1 MTYQSAGFRA
11 HRLCDKSHFQVVY
24 VTFFF
29 VRQVWRCQAG
39 YKVTTRRTVSGAA
52 MGMRQENR
60 MIIKRLLLSLIL
72 LGGSAMSMADSS
84 KWVLVTD
91 RDDIQVYR
99 QDDDSSRLKT
109 FRGVGV
115 VPVADFNA
123 IGALMDDY
131 AAVAS
136 FMHMVSEIRDLHRAS
151 PYQRD
156 VYVTTRLPWPVK
168 DRDAP
173 LRVTFYQEPD
183 SYDLVMP
190 FSLNPPVFPEQPDYV
205 RMPQMEGYYR
215 FEPLSP
221 GEVKV
226 TIEVI
231 LDPGGA
237 VPAWL
242 ANIILRDIPYFSL
255 RRLRRVVNLP
265 RFQGISHGYYQTP
278 ESWQQPQEKQS
289 QEVANA
295 SAASPAPS
303 APR

>member
-1 MTYQSAGFRA
+1 MTHQSAAFPA
-11 HRLCDKSHFQVVY
+11 HRLCDKSHFRVVY

-29 VRQVWRCQAG
+29 VRQVWRCLAG
-39 YKVTTRRTVSGAA
+39 YKVITRRTVSSAA
-52 MGMRQENR
+52 VGMRQGNR
-60 MIIKRLLLSLIL
+60 MIIKRYLLGLLL
-72 LGGSAMSMADSS
+72 LGGSALSVADTA

-91 RDDIQVYR
+91 RDGIQVYR

-109 FRGVGV
+109 FRGVGL

-131 AAVAS
+131 EAVAS

-190 FSLNPPVFPEQPDYV
+190 FSLNPEVFPEQSDYV

-237 VPAWL
+237 IPAWL

-255 RRLRRVVNLP
+255 RRLRRVVNMP

-278 ESWQQPQEKQS
+278 ESWQEPKEKR
-289 QEVANA
+289 EVANA
-295 SAASPAPS
+295 SAATRAPS

>member
-1 MTYQSAGFRA
+1 
-11 HRLCDKSHFQVVY
+11 
-24 VTFFF
+24 
-29 VRQVWRCQAG
+29 
-39 YKVTTRRTVSGAA
+39 
-52 MGMRQENR
+52 
-60 MIIKRLLLSLIL
+60 MIIKRFLLGLLL
-72 LGGSAMSMADSS
+72 LGGSALSVADTA

-91 RDDIQVYR
+91 RDGIQVYR

-109 FRGVGV
+109 FRGVGL

-131 AAVAS
+131 EAVAS

-190 FSLNPPVFPEQPDYV
+190 FSLNPEVFPEQSDYV

-237 VPAWL
+237 IPAWL

-255 RRLRRVVNLP
+255 RRLRRVVNMP

-278 ESWQQPQEKQS
+278 KSWQEPEEKR
-289 QEVANA
+289 EVANA
-295 SAASPAPS
+295 SAATRAPS

>member
-11 HRLCDKSHFQVVY
+11 HRLCDKSHFRVVY

-39 YKVTTRRTVSGAA
+39 YKVITRRTVSGAA

-60 MIIKRLLLSLIL
+60 MIIKRFLLGLIL

-99 QDDDSSRLKT
+99 QDDDSSRLTT

-136 FMHMVSEIRDLHRAS
+136 FMHMVSEIRDLIGM
-151 PYQRD
+151 
-156 VYVTTRLPWPVK
+156 RLCV
-168 DRDAP
+168 
-173 LRVTFYQEPD
+173 
-183 SYDLVMP
+183 
-190 FSLNPPVFPEQPDYV
+190 
-205 RMPQMEGYYR
+205 
-215 FEPLSP
+215 
-221 GEVKV
+221 
-226 TIEVI
+226 
-231 LDPGGA
+231 
-237 VPAWL
+237 
-242 ANIILRDIPYFSL
+242 
-255 RRLRRVVNLP
+255 
-265 RFQGISHGYYQTP
+265 
-278 ESWQQPQEKQS
+278 
-289 QEVANA
+289 
-295 SAASPAPS
+295 
-303 APR
+303 

>member
-1 MTYQSAGFRA
+1 
-11 HRLCDKSHFQVVY
+11 
-24 VTFFF
+24 
-29 VRQVWRCQAG
+29 
-39 YKVTTRRTVSGAA
+39 
-52 MGMRQENR
+52 
-60 MIIKRLLLSLIL
+60 
-72 LGGSAMSMADSS
+72 
-84 KWVLVTD
+84 
-91 RDDIQVYR
+91 
-99 QDDDSSRLKT
+99 
-109 FRGVGV
+109 
-115 VPVADFNA
+115 
-123 IGALMDDY
+123 
-131 AAVAS
+131 
-136 FMHMVSEIRDLHRAS
+136 
-151 PYQRD
+151 
-156 VYVTTRLPWPVK
+156 
-168 DRDAP
+168 
-173 LRVTFYQEPD
+173 
-183 SYDLVMP
+183 MP

-255 RRLRRVVNLP
+255 RRLRRVVNQP

-278 ESWQQPQEKQS
+278 ESWQKPQN

-295 SAASPAPS
+295 ASKETPAPS

>member
-1 MTYQSAGFRA
+1 
-11 HRLCDKSHFQVVY
+11 
-24 VTFFF
+24 
-29 VRQVWRCQAG
+29 
-39 YKVTTRRTVSGAA
+39 
-52 MGMRQENR
+52 
-60 MIIKRLLLSLIL
+60 MIIRRFLLCLIL
-72 LGGSAMSMADSS
+72 LGGSAMAMADSS

-115 VPVADFNA
+115 VSVADFNA

-131 AAVAS
+131 EAVAS

-151 PYQRD
+151 PYLRD

-215 FEPLSP
+215 FEPLAP

-255 RRLRRVVNLP
+255 RRLRRVVNQP

-278 ESWQQPQEKQS
+278 ESWQKPQN

-295 SAASPAPS
+295 ASKETPAPS

>member
-1 MTYQSAGFRA
+1 
-11 HRLCDKSHFQVVY
+11 
-24 VTFFF
+24 
-29 VRQVWRCQAG
+29 
-39 YKVTTRRTVSGAA
+39 
-52 MGMRQENR
+52 
-60 MIIKRLLLSLIL
+60 MIIKRFLLGLLL
-72 LGGSAMSMADSS
+72 LGGSALSVADTA

-91 RDDIQVYR
+91 RDGIQVYR

-109 FRGVGV
+109 FRGVGL

-131 AAVAS
+131 EAVAS

-190 FSLNPPVFPEQPDYV
+190 FSLNPEVFPEQSDYV

-237 VPAWL
+237 IPAWL

-278 ESWQQPQEKQS
+278 ESWQEPEEK

-295 SAASPAPS
+295 SAATRAPS

>member
-1 MTYQSAGFRA
+1 
-11 HRLCDKSHFQVVY
+11 
-24 VTFFF
+24 
-29 VRQVWRCQAG
+29 
-39 YKVTTRRTVSGAA
+39 
-52 MGMRQENR
+52 
-60 MIIKRLLLSLIL
+60 MITIRRLLGLIL
-72 LGGSAMSMADSS
+72 LGTSLAAQSSASQ
-84 KWVLVTD
+84 WVLVTD

-99 QDDDSSRLKT
+99 QDDDRSRLKT
-109 FRGVGV
+109 FRGVGMV
-115 VPVADFNA
+115 SVTDFNA

-131 AAVAS
+131 DAVAS
-136 FMHMVSEIRDLHRAS
+136 FMHMVSEIRDLHRES

-173 LRVTFYQEPD
+173 LRVTFYQEPG

-190 FSLNPPVFPEQPDYV
+190 FTLNSAAFPEQQDYV

-215 FEPLSP
+215 FEPISP
-221 GEVKV
+221 GKVEV

-255 RRLRRVVNLP
+255 RRLRRVVNQP

-278 ESWQQPQEKQS
+278 ESWQKPQKQGM
-289 QEVANA
+289 ANV
-295 SAASPAPS
+295 SAGSPVPS
-303 APR
+303 VPR